1 DVVRLVVLEHRA
13 GPRQERHV
21 LAADELA
28 AEVRDPPQIPDAV
41 AAEFDGAVRLPRSRR
56 RLGRL
61 PGFARRLSDR
71 LRQCE
76 GCRGSG
82 GQGRA
87 RFHRSII
94 LRSGTVAA
102 PSGPRSSRKWCLTPF
117 SGKWC
122 LTPFSEDPAQLSSFC
137 PLKSRLPF
145 ASTTERA
152 FPFRL
157 PSRAREPLT
166 VTVSPILRESR
177 VQPRRISPFGLP
189 SSSAQFWYS
198 PSSPSTSM

>member
-41 AAEFDGAVRLPRSRR
+41 AAEIDGAVRKPRSRR

-61 PGFARRLSDR
+61 PGIARRLSDR

-102 PSGPRSSRKWCLTPF
+102 PSGPRSSRKWCVTPF

-122 LTPFSEDPAQLSSFC
+122 LIPFWFLTPFSEHPAQLCSFC
-137 PLKSRLPF
+137 PFKSVLLF
-145 ASTTERA
+145 ASTTKRA
-152 FPFRL
+152 FP
-157 PSRAREPLT
+157 
-166 VTVSPILRESR
+166 
-177 VQPRRISPFGLP
+177 
-189 SSSAQFWYS
+189 Y
-198 PSSPSTSM
+198 